1 MTGIPSLFALVG
13 WTLQATAKGSV
24 TILLIALAQRLI
36 GRHISARWRYA
47 LWLVI
52 VLRLVVPVAPSSA
65 WSVFNLVPPH
75 PGIQLQLRGDAGQI
89 VFQPQPAGFAEIPLI
104 HIPWWI
110 AEWRWIAAVW
120 ICGAIAFAARALIA
134 TARVHWMVRRAR
146 EAETI
151 PASAYAWIARQIVEE
166 GRRQLG
172 IAHPVDVVESALIEV
187 PALHGFF
194 QPTLLLPEGL
204 SEGFAPDELR
214 HVILHELCHLRR
226 HDIAVNWLL
235 AAVQAL
241 HWFNP
246 LVWFA
251 ISRIEEERELAC
263 DELTLSCLRQNERFG
278 YGRTILKLL
287 DRFRSAETV
296 PALVGIV
303 NPREKMRRRIMMI
316 SNVGNRSRFG
326 APLLAALTVI
336 CLVALTDAHGGE
348 SHTLGKLDPSGV
360 ATLQHLSGPVS
371 LDLKCGSFS
380 DMLNAVAGKS
390 GISVTQSPSIA
401 GSPVQHARFT
411 LHAERVPAET
421 VLAEALQP
429 FRLVSTPTATG
440 VKVTSAPACMTH
452 HNAIAAGTCWR
463 TDDGILHREV
473 RLNEGLCLPHEG
485 VSESGRSAEDVD
497 EHVDG
502 GDSAQLGGA
511 EDAHDDGLCVSAVEG
526 SIAA

>member
-1 MTGIPSLFALVG
+1 MTGIPSLFPLVG
-13 WTLQATAKGSV
+13 WTLQATVKGSV
-24 TILLIALAQRLI
+24 AILLIALAQRLI
-36 GRHISARWRYA
+36 GRRVPARWRHA

-52 VLRLVVPVAPSSA
+52 VLRLVVPVAPAST
-65 WSVFNLVPPH
+65 WSIFNLVPPH
-75 PGIQLQLRGDAGQI
+75 PGIQWQLRGDAGQI
-89 VFQPQPAGFAEIPLI
+89 VFQPQAAATSGWLPMIQV
-104 HIPWWI
+104 PWWI
-110 AEWRWIAAVW
+110 AGWRWVAAIW
-120 ICGAIAFAARALIA
+120 ICGIIAFASRALIA
-134 TARVHWMVRRAR
+134 TARVHWIVRRAR
-146 EAETI
+146 EAETV
-151 PASAYAWIARQIVEE
+151 PASASTWMARQIVEE

-172 IAHPVDVVESALIEV
+172 IAHAVGVVESALIEV
-187 PALHGFF
+187 PALHGVFR
-194 QPTLLLPEGL
+194 PTLLLPEGL

-316 SNVGNRSRFG
+316 TNVGKRSRLG
-326 APLLAALTVI
+326 APLLAALTAI

-348 SHTLGKLDPSGV
+348 SRTLGTLDPSGV
-360 ATLQHLSGPVS
+360 ETLKHFNGPVS

-380 DMLNAVAGKS
+380 NMLNAVAGKS
-390 GISVTQSPSIA
+390 GIPVTQSPSIA
-401 GSPVQHARFT
+401 GSPAQHARFT
-411 LHAERVPAET
+411 VHAEGVPADT
-421 VLAEALQP
+421 LLAEALQP

-440 VKVTSAPACMTH
+440 VRVTSAPACMIH
-452 HNAIAAGTCWR
+452 HAATAAGKCWR
-463 TDDGILHREV
+463 TADGTLHRE
-473 RLNEGLCLPHEG
+473 LNFNEGKLTI
-485 VSESGRSAEDVD
+485 DV
-497 EHVDG
+497 G
-502 GDSAQLGGA
+502 GTTTK
-511 EDAHDDGLCVSAVEG
+511 
-526 SIAA
+526 